1 MMTNTAFANPEFLWL
16 LLLLPIAIVWYYMK
30 QKSQVAHLNIS
41 TISPISNKGFG
52 LVQWRHL
59 LFVLRLLALALIILG
74 LARPRSFDVTARN
87 KKNLG
92 IDIVLSIDVSG
103 SMLARDFKPNRL
115 EALKKVAS
123 EFVFNRVNDR
133 LGVVVYAAESYT
145 KTPVTSDKPMI
156 LESIKTIKWDRIL
169 QDGTGIGMGLSTAVN
184 RLKDSKAKS
193 KVIILLT
200 DGVNNSGFIEP
211 ETAADIAKEFGIKVY
226 TIGVGSI
233 GMADSP
239 FALDERGNIMY
250 KRMPVEIDEKLLKNI
265 ANKTGGQYF
274 RATDNSSL
282 KKIYNE
288 IDQLERTE
296 LDEKTFYS
304 YDEKFRPL
312 ILLALGLLLLEFTLR
327 NTLFRSFI

>member
-1 MMTNTAFANPEFLWL
+1 
-16 LLLLPIAIVWYYMK
+16 
-30 QKSQVAHLNIS
+30 
-41 TISPISNKGFG
+41 
-52 LVQWRHL
+52 
-59 LFVLRLLALALIILG
+59 
-74 LARPRSFDVTARN
+74 
-87 KKNLG
+87 
-92 IDIVLSIDVSG
+92 
-103 SMLARDFKPNRL
+103 MLARDFKPNRL

>member
-1 MMTNTAFANPEFLWL
+1 MMTNTTFANPEFLWL
-16 LLLLPIAIVWYYMK
+16 FLLLPIAIAWYYFK
-30 QKSQVAHLNIS
+30 QKSQVANLNIS

-52 LVQWRHL
+52 LAQWRHL
-59 LFVLRLLALALIILG
+59 LIVLRLLALALIILG
-74 LARPRSFDVTARN
+74 LARPHSFDVTARN

-103 SMLARDFKPNRL
+103 SMLARDFNPNRL

-123 EFVFNRVNDR
+123 EFVYNRINDR

-156 LESIKTIKWDRIL
+156 LESIKAIKWDRIL

-226 TIGVGSI
+226 TIGVGSM

-239 FALDERGNIMY
+239 FAMDEKGNIMY
-250 KRMPVEIDEKLLKNI
+250 KRMPVEIDEKLLKSI

-288 IDQLERTE
+288 IDQLEKTE
-296 LDEKTFYS
+296 IDEKTFYS

-312 ILLALGLLLLEFTLR
+312 ILLALGLLLLEFILR
-327 NTLFRSFI
+327 NTLFRSFV

>member
-1 MMTNTAFANPEFLWL
+1 MINNTTFANPEFLWL
-16 LLLLPIAIVWYYMK
+16 FFLLPIAIVWYYFK

-41 TISPISNKGFG
+41 SISPISNKGFG
-52 LVQWRHL
+52 LAEWRHV

-145 KTPVTSDKPMI
+145 KTPVTSDKPII
-156 LESIKTIKWDRIL
+156 LESIKAIKWDRIL

-184 RLKDSKAKS
+184 RLKDSQAKS

-226 TIGVGSI
+226 TIGVGSM
-233 GMADSP
+233 GMAESP
-239 FALDERGNIMY
+239 FAVDDRGNIIY
-250 KRMPVEIDEKLLKNI
+250 KRMPVEIDEKLLKSI

-312 ILLALGLLLLEFTLR
+312 ILLALGLLLFEFVLR